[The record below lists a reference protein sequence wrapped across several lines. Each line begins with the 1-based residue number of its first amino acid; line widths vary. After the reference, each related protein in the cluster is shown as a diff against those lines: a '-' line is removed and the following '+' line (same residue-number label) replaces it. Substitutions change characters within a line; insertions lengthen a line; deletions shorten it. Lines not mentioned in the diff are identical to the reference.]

1 MRITRILALVLCLS
15 TAVPAFAADHSTID
29 VGDVYYINRFGK
41 NNETVIVVRILDYP
55 RVKVRNVDTA
65 ATLIVDSS
73 DLLTNHELKTEERN
87 NKLLGWGAAG
97 TAAFCVV
104 TGGC

>member
-1 MRITRILALVLCLS
+1 MRIIRSFAAALCVLAAAP
-15 TAVPAFAADHSTID
+15 AVAADHNTID

-41 NNETVIVVRILDYP
+41 NNETVIVVRMLDYP

-65 ATLIVDSS
+65 ATEIVDAAK
-73 DLLTNHELKTEERN
+73 LLTDQELTNDERK

-97 TAAFCVV
+97 TAAYCVMK
-104 TGGC
+104 GGC